1 MKVPQLI
8 PPQAIEA
15 EEAVLGAMLIQQDIA
30 PKVFTL
36 LQPEHFYKAASGITF
51 RAMRKL
57 YQQSLP
63 IDILS
68 VTDQLKKDR
77 QIENVGGVLFVS
89 QLTTNSSPVVSVEH
103 HCLIIHQQYLRRKL
117 GQEGHKIHLKTF
129 DDSEDVFDLLD
140 RHSSEIIKLRSG
152 MSNAKS
158 KHLSAIVM
166 QNINDRETQKEG
178 GSVGIPTISE
188 KLTKSIYGWEDGNL
202 YVIAARPG
210 MGKSAYVLSE
220 ARNMAENHGKRVWLV
235 SIEMSAKQQANRL
248 LSNIANVPF
257 WKLKDVSKLSETEHK
272 RLQEADS
279 LMSELPIWIDDR
291 GSVSIMDIRSAA
303 ITQKQENNIDL
314 IIIDYLQLI
323 SGNSKGNR
331 EQEVSE
337 MSRAM
342 KQIARELDVPVLLLS
357 QLSRAVETRGGEKI
371 PQLSDLRESGA
382 IEQDADCVL
391 FLYRAEY
398 YKIKEFAGGRS
409 TGGVAEVII
418 AKNRHGALENVETQ
432 FEGQYFRFS
441 EATEKEFEVKQF
453 YEKEEDIP
461 F

>member
-1 MKVPQLI
+1 MIELI
-8 PPQAIEA
+8 PPQSLETEQAI
-15 EEAVLGAMLIQQDIA
+15 LGAMLVQQDIA

-36 LQPEHFYKAASGITF
+36 LQPEHFYKKQHETIF

-57 YQQSLP
+57 YQQTLP

-77 QIENVGGVLFVS
+77 QIDNVGGPMAVLDLS
-89 QLTTNSSPVVSVEH
+89 TNSSPVLSVEH

-140 RHSSEIIKLRSG
+140 SHSSEIIKLRSG

-158 KHLSAIVM
+158 KHVSSAVV
-166 QNINDRETQKEG
+166 QNKNSRETRREG

-188 KLTKSIYGWEDGNL
+188 KLTKSIYGWENGKL

-220 ARNMAENHGKRVWLV
+220 ARNLVENHGKRVWV
-235 SIEMSAKQQANRL
+235 STIEMSANEQTDRL
-248 LSNIANVPF
+248 LSNVANVPF
-257 WKLKDVSKLSETEHK
+257 WKLKSPDRMTSDEQK
-272 RLQEADS
+272 RVEAADAMIYEWP
-279 LMSELPIWIDDR
+279 LWFDDR

-409 TGGVAEVII
+409 TEGVAEII
-418 AKNRHGALENVETQ
+418 VAKHRGGSLCNVETQ
-432 FEGQYFRFS
+432 FEGDKFRFS
-441 EATEKEFEVKQF
+441 EPTEKEFEVKSY